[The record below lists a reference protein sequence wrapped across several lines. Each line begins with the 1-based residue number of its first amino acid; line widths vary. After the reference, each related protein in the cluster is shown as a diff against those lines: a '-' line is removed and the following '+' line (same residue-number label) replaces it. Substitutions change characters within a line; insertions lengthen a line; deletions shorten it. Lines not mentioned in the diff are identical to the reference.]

1 MQQNFDEISEY
12 ELETALKEVNP
23 SSRTI
28 WPFGNNEVIFIPK
41 SGKDS
46 YLKTSS
52 YRPITKSSY
61 VGKLLER
68 MLKNRIMHYL
78 HSNDLDDVRQEGFR
92 KRKSTARY
100 ITDLINNIQ
109 LAWASNENPV
119 AVSGFGESI
128 RQCLGRRA
136 IVETL
141 FSRYHWK
148 NLVFD

>member
-1 MQQNFDEISEY
+1 MKAVFGHSE
-12 ELETALKEVNP
+12 
-23 SSRTI
+23 
-28 WPFGNNEVIFIPK
+28 NEVIFIPK

-68 MLKNRIMHYL
+68 ILKKRIMHYL

-109 LAWASNENPV
+109 LAPQQYSWRERT
-119 AVSGFGESI
+119 EHY
-128 RQCLGRRA
+128 RA
-136 IVETL
+136 GVCARGPKEIGLQSKETL
-141 FSRYHWK
+141 VSRLDICLHIVIS
-148 NLVFD
+148 LVDEEVAY